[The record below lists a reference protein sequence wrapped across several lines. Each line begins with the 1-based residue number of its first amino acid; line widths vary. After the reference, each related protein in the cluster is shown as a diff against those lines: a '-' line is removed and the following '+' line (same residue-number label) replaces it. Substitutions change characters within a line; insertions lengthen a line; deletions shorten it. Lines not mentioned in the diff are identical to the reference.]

1 MKLSNKQI
9 EALAN
14 KIISEL
20 KAPYLKH
27 IKDIENSSEYINF
40 ISENKD
46 CKELSKIASKYS
58 TDSTDSYYSVA
69 GFIKSAQ
76 NLIKTEYFKDKFL
89 EVPRFNHS
97 DIENEIT
104 LATIECDNLDSLIES
119 IKFKFAKPL

>member
-20 KAPYLKH
+20 EAPYLKYN
-27 IKDIENSSEYINF
+27 KDIENSSEYINF
-40 ISENKD
+40 TSENKD
-46 CKELSKIASKYS
+46 CKELFKIASKYS
-58 TDSTDSYYSVA
+58 TDYDSCYSVV

-76 NLIKTEYFKDKFL
+76 SLIKTEYFKDKFL
-89 EVPRFNHS
+89 KIPRLNLS
-97 DIENEIT
+97 DVENEIT

-119 IKFKFAKPL
+119 IKSKFTKPL

>member
-9 EALAN
+9 VALTD

-20 KAPYLKH
+20 EAPYRKYN
-27 IKDIENSSEYINF
+27 KDIENSSEYINF

-46 CKELSKIASKYS
+46 CKELFKIASKYS
-58 TDSTDSYYSVA
+58 TNSNSCCSVM
-69 GFIKSAQ
+69 GYIKTAQ

-89 EVPRFNHS
+89 KYPRFSHS
-97 DIENEIT
+97 NIENEIT

-119 IKFKFAKPL
+119 IKSKFAKPL

>member
-1 MKLSNKQI
+1 MKLSNKQV
-9 EALAN
+9 EVLAN

-20 KAPYLKH
+20 KAPYLKR

-40 ISENKD
+40 ISENED

-58 TDSTDSYYSVA
+58 TGSYYSVD

-89 EVPRFNHS
+89 EVPRLNPL
-97 DIENEIT
+97 DIENEII